1 MNINLRYYNNYI
13 IHENG
18 DIESKYSK
26 KILKP
31 SKTSNGYS
39 CVTLYDGNRGHKRF
53 LVHRLVAETFIPN
66 PEDLPQVNHKD
77 MDKDNNNADNL
88 EWCDAKYNLRHA
100 RANGRNI
107 YTKERNLKISVAKKG
122 VPCPET
128 TRQKLSAYWKGKM
141 SGKNNPMYGK
151 RLTEEQIQKRTHSR
165 FHKNKSV
172 QGCPFCLS
180 DSKNSIRVN

>member
-1 MNINLRYYNNYI
+1 MDIKYYNNYI

-18 DIESKYSK
+18 DIESKLSH

-31 SKTSNGYS
+31 TYTATGYHQ
-39 CVTLYDGNRGHKRF
+39 VTLYDSMGHHKKF
-53 LVHRLVAETFIPN
+53 LVHRLVAEKFIPN
-66 PEDLPQVNHKD
+66 PNNKPQINHKD
-77 MDKDNNNADNL
+77 FNRTNNNVYNL
-88 EWCDAKYNLRHA
+88 EWCTPKENIHHA

-122 VPCPET
+122 VPCPEI

-151 RLTEEQIQKRTHSR
+151 HLTEEQIQKRTHSR